1 MDLCAGGGPCWTC
14 VQGEVTVGLVC
25 GGGGGG
31 RSLFNL
37 CGGRSLLD
45 LCAGEEGGDPC
56 LTCVGGRSLL
66 DLCAG
71 GRSLFDLCGGEVPVG
86 LVCRGRLLLDLCAG
100 GRSLFDLCVG
110 EVPVGL
116 MYKGRLL
123 LACLFQ
129 SSASLEATADPL
141 KEARDAERRRKA
153 GERLRELN
161 RKKKQEKVVPCVSM

>member
-1 MDLCAGGGPCWTC
+1 M
-14 VQGEVTVGLVC
+14 QGEVTVGLVC
-25 GGGGGG
+25 
-31 RSLFNL
+31 
-37 CGGRSLLD
+37 
-45 LCAGEEGGDPC
+45 
-56 LTCVGGRSLL
+56 
-66 DLCAG
+66 
-71 GRSLFDLCGGEVPVG
+71 
-86 LVCRGRLLLDLCAG
+86 G

-116 MYKGRLL
+116 VYKGRLL